1 MTAGLPDDAMSSV
14 ELKDGVVYVHWRPG
28 ALINQTA
35 AKAAVARSKE
45 ICAGKAL
52 PALVEFDGLKGMD
65 HGAGDILAKE
75 WPFKQ
80 TAIVGSSPVDEV
92 ILAFYTARHRPAYPR
107 RFFLSVSDALAWL
120 AESASKP
127 KS

>member
-1 MTAGLPDDAMSSV
+1 MTAGLPDDAVSSV

-35 AKAAVARSKE
+35 AQAVIARSNE
-45 ICAGKAL
+45 LCGGKAL

-65 HGAGDILAKE
+65 HRAGEILAKE
-75 WPFKQ
+75 WPFKR

-92 ILAFYTARHRPAYPR
+92 ILAFYTARHKPDYPR
-107 RFFLSVSDALAWL
+107 RFFFSVSDAMAWL
-120 AESASKP
+120 AEPAPEP

>member
-1 MTAGLPDDAMSSV
+1 MTAGPPDDPVSSV
-14 ELKDGVVYVHWRPG
+14 ELKDGVVYVRWRPG
-28 ALINQTA
+28 ALINQTDA
-35 AKAAVARSKE
+35 QAVIARSNE
-45 ICAGKAL
+45 LCAGKAL
-52 PALVEFDGLKGMD
+52 PALVEFDDLKGMD
-65 HGAGDILAKE
+65 HRAGEILAKE

-92 ILAFYTARHRPAYPR
+92 ILAFYKARHRPAYSR

-120 AESASKP
+120 AEPEPEP